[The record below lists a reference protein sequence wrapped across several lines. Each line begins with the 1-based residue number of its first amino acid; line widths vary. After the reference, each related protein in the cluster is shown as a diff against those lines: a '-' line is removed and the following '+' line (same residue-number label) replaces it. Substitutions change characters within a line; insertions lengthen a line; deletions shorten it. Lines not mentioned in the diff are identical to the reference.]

1 MQCLNPRP
9 NSTTHRSSSTGYPG
23 DERKQIPL
31 FRNRG
36 TAIRVPSSRT
46 RWRSP
51 LFSLEWRNLMSKG
64 GRPRRIEGTVF
75 QREDSQFWQVS
86 YRDQK
91 GEIVRE
97 STGATDRQEAE
108 RFLRDRLDARDE
120 GRLST
125 VLRSKLLTFGQ
136 WADWFLERRSKP
148 PFRSEEIG
156 RAHV

>member
-1 MQCLNPRP
+1 
-9 NSTTHRSSSTGYPG
+9 
-23 DERKQIPL
+23 
-31 FRNRG
+31 
-36 TAIRVPSSRT
+36 
-46 RWRSP
+46 
-51 LFSLEWRNLMSKG
+51 MSKG

-75 QREDSQFWQVS
+75 QREDSQFWQVC

-108 RFLRDRLDARDE
+108 RFWRDRLDARDE
-120 GRLST
+120 GRLPT

-148 PFRSEEIG
+148 PFRSEGNHQQNLNAMKFLRPVFGEG
-156 RAHV
+156 CAFGPHRGGNRR